1 MKFPDGFYKEGVLS
15 ITKLFK
21 DKTGKAKNSDETF
34 YAGIFDDEECTKLSE
49 NVAQNIIP
57 LNLNGSSSVTAQIKV
72 SIAQGTSKT
81 FYVTEV
87 DKDGKPIENMFVD
100 RNGDGVI
107 NASDK
112 YIYKKPAADVLMGLT
127 SKFTYKNWDLSFAL
141 RASLNNYVY
150 NDVLASNCLLYTS
163 PSPRDTR

>member
-72 SIAQGTSKT
+72 SCTGNIQDFLCDRDCK
-81 FYVTEV
+81 V
-87 DKDGKPIENMFVD
+87 ENRSM
-100 RNGDGVI
+100 RNFQI
-107 NASDK
+107 
-112 YIYKKPAADVLMGLT
+112 
-127 SKFTYKNWDLSFAL
+127 
-141 RASLNNYVY
+141 
-150 NDVLASNCLLYTS
+150 
-163 PSPRDTR
+163 